1 MCKDLHR
8 SMSRNEDVY
17 PEPEVFRPERFLD
30 LTKTELDNIDP
41 KDFTFGFG
49 RRLVFLPILKGN
61 RQ

>member
-1 MCKDLHR
+1 
-8 SMSRNEDVY
+8 MSRNEDVY

-49 RRLVFLPILKGN
+49 RRLVFLPFLNGKG
-61 RQ
+61 Q